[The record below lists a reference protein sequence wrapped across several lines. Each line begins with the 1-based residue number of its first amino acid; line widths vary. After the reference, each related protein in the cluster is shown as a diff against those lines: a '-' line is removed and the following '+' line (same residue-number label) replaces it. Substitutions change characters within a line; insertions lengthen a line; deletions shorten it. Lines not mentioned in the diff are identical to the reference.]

1 VCLLLMCGRRAVCRL
16 VLAPVTSHRADYMP
30 DYYLTLKVLW
40 KKKQVQK
47 SKEACRSPVR
57 PQGILF
63 SVSRRGTQPKGLGKR
78 ES

>member
-1 VCLLLMCGRRAVCRL
+1 MCRL
-16 VLAPVTSHRADYMP
+16 VLAPVMSHRADYMP
-30 DYYLTLKVLW
+30 DSYLTLKVLW

-63 SVSRRGTQPKGLGKR
+63 WVSRRGNPAQGFR
-78 ES
+78 EEGNPE